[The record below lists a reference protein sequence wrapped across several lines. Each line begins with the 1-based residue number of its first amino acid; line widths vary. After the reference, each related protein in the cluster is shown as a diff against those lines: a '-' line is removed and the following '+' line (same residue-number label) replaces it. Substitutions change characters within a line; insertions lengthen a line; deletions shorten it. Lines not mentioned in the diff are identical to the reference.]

1 MKQLITTALVALLS
15 VTLVECQQ
23 ATHGAATDRQKMAAL
38 DDALKSGL
46 ITQDEY
52 DAKASAIQGHGTPAA
67 ASPQQGPM
75 RQFPLVDTVLNM
87 TAYTVNAPANW
98 KVEGAMMPPASC
110 TGGGPMPTYS
120 ATAPDGLSGIFV
132 PPAYYWAWGAGTS
145 SRGDC
150 LPVQEAIR
158 ANDFL
163 TYFIR
168 IKQLGFVREEPVPDL
183 AKHQQNVQKAS
194 RPGFTLNLD
203 EARFLVRYQIGKET
217 IDEQISASVMC
228 NEMQVAAVG
237 VQHHCSATVWRTFAP
252 SARLEA
258 TLPMLKSITVSMNPA
273 WNEEWTTTM
282 ARRIGQLYQA
292 QTQAMLER
300 GRQAEAVRMKQHED
314 FMASMERGRDLR
326 NQQFREGQYVKQQ
339 NKEDYVDYALD
350 CHRISSDGT
359 HYANIGNCPDRETPP
374 R

>member
-1 MKQLITTALVALLS
+1 MKQLTTAALVALLS

-67 ASPQQGPM
+67 TSPQPGPT

-120 ATAPDGLSGIFV
+120 ATAPDGLSGVFV
-132 PPAYYWAWGAGTS
+132 PPGYDWTWGAGS
-145 SRGDC
+145 SNRGDC
-150 LPVQEAIR
+150 LPVQQVISAK
-158 ANDFL
+158 DFL

-168 IKQLGFVREEPVPDL
+168 IKQLGFVREEPVPEL
-183 AKHQQNVQKAS
+183 AKHQQNVQRAS

-203 EARFLVRYQIGKET
+203 EARFLVRYQVGKET
-217 IDEQISASVMC
+217 IDEQIQASVIC
-228 NEMQVAAVG
+228 NDVNWAGVG
-237 VQHHCSATVWRTFAP
+237 VQHHCGATVSRMFAP
-252 SARLEA
+252 STRLEA
-258 TLPMLKSITVSMNPA
+258 TLPLLKGINVSMNTA
-273 WNEEWTTTM
+273 WNEEWNATM
-282 ARRIGQLYQA
+282 VRHIRQLYQA
-292 QTQAMLER
+292 QTEAMLDR
-300 GRQAEAVRMKQHED
+300 GRQAEAVRMRQHED

-326 NQQFREGQYVKQQ
+326 NQQFRDGQYVKQQ